1 MKAVRPTARRAAGQK
16 RPREDTRELLLRAAC
31 SLFAARGYRETRTQ
45 DVCRLAHAN
54 IAAVNY
60 HFGGKKELYR
70 AVWDRALERAVHDEA
85 ASGRLSK
92 DPDRTWLYEYVRACV
107 LSVFDA
113 GSAGILSRLMAAE
126 LADPSPISA
135 ELLATHIAPR
145 RAELEERLRRMVG
158 PGVSDYQIGCCIFAI
173 HAQFTALAVSHAAR
187 KSLFGTDAPAP
198 REAEQFAREICAF
211 VIGGI
216 RAIRPLP
223 PALAAKGAGGP
234 AK

>member
-1 MKAVRPTARRAAGQK
+1 MGVMKRATKPVRRPARA
-16 RPREDTRELLLRAAC
+16 DTRELLLRAAC
-31 SLFAARGYRETRTQ
+31 GLFAARGYRETRTQ

-70 AVWDRALERAVHDEA
+70 AVWDWALERAIHEEPGT
-85 ASGRLSK
+85 GRLST
-92 DPDRTWLYEYVRACV
+92 DPDRTWLYKYVRACV
-107 LSVFDA
+107 LSVFDT
-113 GSAGILSRLMAAE
+113 GSSGILSRLMASE
-126 LADPSPISA
+126 LADPSPLSA

-145 RAELEERLRRMVG
+145 RAELEERLRRMIG
-158 PGVSDYQIGCCIFAI
+158 PGVSDYQVGCCIFAI
-173 HAQFTALAVSHAAR
+173 HSQFTALAVSHATR
-187 KSLFGTDAPAP
+187 KALFGTDTPDPA
-198 REAEQFAREICAF
+198 EAEQFAREICAF

-223 PALAAKGAGGP
+223 PARAARGAAEG